1 MDDRVIRKMI
11 QYADWLSE
19 AEKETRQLNTGQQFL
34 LSDLYQGY
42 KWKQLSKADRSFLG
56 NLFLRAVQSGEI
68 KGVRWRCR
76 NCEGNVYEV
85 YEE

>member
-1 MDDRVIRKMI
+1 MI
-11 QYADWLSE
+11 HYADWLSE

-34 LSDLYQGY
+34 PSDLYQGY

-68 KGVRWRCR
+68 KGVRWRLTKGDELPELINIIKGDC
-76 NCEGNVYEV
+76 
-85 YEE
+85 